1 MLNISNNSINDY
13 IERDRYSVFK
23 KLEERS
29 ISKILLKL
37 MIIVSIIGICSLFLP
52 WTQNIRSNG
61 YVTSLN
67 PDQRPQSIQS
77 LIDGKIKEW
86 AVTEG
91 DDVNIGDTILI
102 ITESK
107 EAYLDP
113 NLLNQ
118 TQNQIDAKKS
128 SSSAYQEKAEILSN
142 QYAATLKN
150 KEIYLRQNTL
160 KIEQEKLK
168 IKTDSIAMQAAV
180 IKLQNSENQRNR
192 IKELYEKGI
201 KSLTDLEIKNLSVQE
216 AISKVNELEN
226 KILTSKNE
234 LNKLANN
241 ISAIANDYDQKLAK
255 INADKM
261 SAISM
266 QYSTTS
272 EVNKLESSY
281 NNYKVRS
288 DAYVITS
295 PVKGKITQA
304 LKQGIG
310 EFIKAGEDLVTIVP
324 AVFTKAVEIYVRPR
338 DIPLLEKG
346 QSVRIQFDGWPAI
359 VFSGWPG
366 NSFGTFEG
374 EVYAIDNDIS
384 MDKTGKYRVLITESK
399 NSQKWP
405 EEIRIGGGANGI
417 ILLKE
422 VSIYYEIWRQLN
434 GFPPDYYEKD
444 QEKNIKTKA
453 PIRKLK

>member
-13 IERDRYSVFK
+13 IDKDRYSVFK
-23 KLEERS
+23 KLNERS
-29 ISKILLKL
+29 ISKVLMKL
-37 MIIVSIIGICSLFLP
+37 MIIVTILGICSLFLP

-61 YVTSLN
+61 YVSSLN

-77 LIDGKIKEW
+77 LIDGRIKQW
-86 AVTEG
+86 NVTEG
-91 DDVNIGDTILI
+91 DDVQAGDTILI

-113 NLLNQ
+113 NLLSQ

-128 SSSAYQEKAEILSN
+128 SSSAYQEKAGILGN
-142 QYAATLKN
+142 QYASTLKN

-160 KIEQEKLK
+160 KILQEKLK
-168 IKTDSIAMQAAV
+168 IKTDSIAKQAAV
-180 IKLQNSENQRNR
+180 VKLKNSEKQRNR
-192 IKELYEKGI
+192 VKELYEKGI
-201 KSLTDLEIKNLSVQE
+201 KSLTDLEIKNLSVE
-216 AISKVNELEN
+216 ESVAKVNELEN
-226 KILTSKNE
+226 KMLTSKNE
-234 LNKLANN
+234 LNRLANN
-241 ISAIANDYDQKLAK
+241 TSAIANEYDQKLSK
-255 INADKM
+255 INSDKM

-295 PVKGKITQA
+295 PITGKITQA

-324 AVFTKAVEIYVRPR
+324 AEFTKAVEIYVRPR

-366 NSFGTFEG
+366 NSFGTFVG

-384 MDKTGKYRVLITESK
+384 KFRTGKYRVLLTESED
-399 NSQKWP
+399 SQQWP

-434 GFPPDYYEKD
+434 GFPPDYYQKD
-444 QEKNIKTKA
+444 QQKNIKTKA
-453 PIRKLK
+453 PIKKFK